1 MRKKVVVED
10 SSWNSRSPW
19 LWKREVPPQARSRP
33 DAPGR
38 TDLLCWGSKCCSWL
52 SCCPFASIPCIE
64 AETFRREQQE
74 LLQRAQ
80 GAGSV
85 RRAGKQRALRRLQRR
100 ALQRAPATLPLG
112 TRISARRNHTCRL
125 HHFPLWVHIEIRV
138 HLWSY
143 YTF

>member
-38 TDLLCWGSKCCSWL
+38 TDLPCWGSERCSWL
-52 SCCPFASIPCIE
+52 SCCPFASIPSIK
-64 AETFRREQQE
+64 AETFRKEHQE

-80 GAGSV
+80 GPGCV
-85 RRAGKQRALRRLQRR
+85 WRAGKQRALSRLQCR

-112 TRISARRNHTCRL
+112 TRISARRNHTSRL

-138 HLWSY
+138 HSRSY